1 MLQCGS
7 GTFAVRKVYVG
18 QTTWESRLVK
28 KVIGVVGGVGKNA
41 QCWRGRVLERRALW
55 SVENYAMIGEV
66 CFSAVQVPLLYAKST
81 FNLSK

>member
-1 MLQCGS
+1 MRFRYLCCTQSLRWANHLGIS
-7 GTFAVRKVYVG
+7 VERK
-18 QTTWESRLVK
+18 K
-28 KVIGVVGGVGKNA
+28 AIGVVGIVGKNA